1 MLSLFYRKPPVKSRR
16 TRGFRQF
23 FCISAMGLSY
33 YISIFTKLHNSN
45 FYKFLLFLMFLNK
58 NYLYIP
64 KFQRVLPKNFVQNN
78 MKSFFTIQNFGFI
91 YNLSFFLSFIP
102 IRTQFPLYKVI
113 PQTKFTDKQK
123 RTAARQSLCK
133 A

>member
-23 FCISAMGLSY
+23 FCVSAMRLSSY
-33 YISIFTKLHNSN
+33 VDIFINFRDSDFDKL
-45 FYKFLLFLMFLNK
+45 LLFLMFLNK

-123 RTAARQSLCK
+123 RDCRMTVPL
-133 A
+133 